1 MSDQNRQP
9 PAHQEY
15 AANNT
20 NLRKFVDASTIRL
33 DGATQ
38 PRCAINED
46 TVQEYAEAMRDGAN
60 FPPVVVF
67 NDGSSR
73 WLADGFHR
81 FHATRAAGLPTI
93 LIDERAGTR
102 RDAVLFGFQANIK
115 HGLRETRAD
124 KRRKIEVM
132 LRDAEWV
139 CWSDR
144 EIARRCGVHHE
155 TVGTVRAELVGR
167 GEIRHV
173 DIRTDSAGRQQ
184 PAARAAASG
193 EIRQIDDRAELAGRS
208 EIPNVD
214 TRTDDEGLPEQPA
227 TETVV
232 GVTIAPPASD
242 NPTKIVPDESR
253 LYEEGSSVS
262 AWVLAHQATH
272 AIKQI
277 SKNAPNATAAIK
289 GLQAVVA
296 RQCATIGML
305 VDDDVERLRAENTE
319 LREQLAELARNLEEA
334 VEELEVLH
342 RVTGSDDQIKAALDE
357 ARRVAEHNRILEERI
372 RGLTGEKAEVVRLL
386 KSWKRRAERA
396 EAQLAARG

>member
-184 PAARAAASG
+184 PAAKATVS
-193 EIRQIDDRAELAGRS
+193 S
-208 EIPNVD
+208 EIPTVEVRTVD
-214 TRTDDEGLPEQPA
+214 CAGALYLQATPTADDA
-227 TETVV
+227 WAANDD
-232 GVTIAPPASD
+232 APPVPEDEPAPAPPVESEPAS
-242 NPTKIVPDESR
+242 P
-253 LYEEGSSVS
+253 
-262 AWVLAHQATH
+262 
-272 AIKQI
+272 
-277 SKNAPNATAAIK
+277 
-289 GLQAVVA
+289 LQAEPIEA
-296 RQCATIGML
+296 PAPAADGEA
-305 VDDDVERLRAENTE
+305 ERLRAENAE
-319 LREQLAELARNLEEA
+319 LREHLDELASNLEEA
-334 VEELEVLH
+334 IDENETLH
-342 RVTGSDDQIKAALDE
+342 RITDADDQVKAALAE
-357 ARRVAEHNRILEERI
+357 VRRVHEHNRILEERI
-372 RGLTGEKAEVVRLL
+372 RGLTGEKAEMVRLL